1 MSDTSMTTGRF
12 WGDFNPVLAQ
22 SLSSEQRSEIER
34 VLLLTSPAARPSRIG
49 DLRLSFYFFFIRIL
63 WGREKRSAARLKQES
78 AMHPAMTKKNVP
90 AILTMGVA
98 YTAFWYM
105 VVGLCAFLFTD
116 YLLGIG

>member
-1 MSDTSMTTGRF
+1 MTTVRF
-12 WGDFNPVLAQ
+12 WGDFDPVLGQ
-22 SLSSEQRSEIER
+22 TLSSEQRSEIER
-34 VLLLTSPAARPSRIG
+34 VLLLSSPAARPSRIG

-63 WGREKRSAARLKQES
+63 WGREKRSSERLKQES
-78 AMHPAMTKKNVP
+78 AMHPAITKRNVP
-90 AILTMGVA
+90 AILTVGVA